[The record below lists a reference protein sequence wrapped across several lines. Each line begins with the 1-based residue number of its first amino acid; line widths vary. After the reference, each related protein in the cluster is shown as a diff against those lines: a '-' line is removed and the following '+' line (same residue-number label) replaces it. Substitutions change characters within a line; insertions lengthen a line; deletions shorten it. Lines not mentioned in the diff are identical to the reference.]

1 MKRYA
6 RNKVIIG
13 LTGTFGS
20 GKTTVARMLRSHG
33 ALIIDAD
40 VIVHHLLRSDKI
52 IYGKIGQVFGDTI
65 FKKDKT
71 IDRKK
76 LASLVFEDTRLLK
89 TLNAIVH
96 PVVKAI
102 IRRKIREAQRPIIVI
117 DAALFIEAGL
127 TRMVDKVIVVTIQP
141 RKQMERLLSKSAFS
155 KSQIARR
162 IKAQMPQEA
171 KRRFA
176 DFVIDNSKTINETKR
191 QVEEIRRQLW
201 RN

>member
-1 MKRYA
+1 MKSYA

-40 VIVHHLLRSDKI
+40 GIVHHLLRSDKT
-52 IYGKIGQVFGDTI
+52 IYGKIGKVFGDTI
-65 FKKDKT
+65 LKKDKT
-71 IDRKK
+71 IDRRK
-76 LASLVFEDTRLLK
+76 LASLVFADTKVLR

-96 PVVKAI
+96 PKVKAI
-102 IRRKIREAQRPIIVI
+102 IRRKIREAERPIIVI
-117 DAALFIEAGL
+117 DAPLLIEAGL
-127 TRMVDKVIVVTIQP
+127 TRLVDKVIVVTIDP
-141 RKQMERLLSKSAFS
+141 HKQMERLLNKTAFS
-155 KSQIARR
+155 KSQITRR
-162 IKAQMPQEA
+162 TKAQMPQEA